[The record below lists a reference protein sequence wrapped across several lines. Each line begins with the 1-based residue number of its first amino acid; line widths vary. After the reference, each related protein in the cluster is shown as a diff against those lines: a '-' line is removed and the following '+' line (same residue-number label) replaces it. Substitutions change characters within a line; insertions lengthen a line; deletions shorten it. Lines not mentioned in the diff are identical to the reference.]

1 MIATLP
7 DLPHQKYVL
16 LLLTVEIYSREAS
29 LFGISVEVLPKEIG
43 ILTSFEPIQ
52 PFLRTFVLF
61 KKTGLSG
68 TVVINSIFLGT
79 VIVFAD
85 VVV

>member
-1 MIATLP
+1 MLSNLP
-7 DLPHQKYVL
+7 DQKYVL
-16 LLLTVEIYSREAS
+16 QLLTVEIYSREAPS
-29 LFGISVEVLPKEIG
+29 FGISVEVLPKEID

-52 PFLRTFVLF
+52 PFLRTFVLS

-68 TVVINSIFLGT
+68 TVVINSIFLRT